1 MPTSLPSVTIPA
13 AGATASLGL
22 TGGQPYFNVELYN
35 ASAFTVQINGWS
47 GGSFTLSPGQDTV
60 VPYNSQN
67 AMPTAQ
73 GINNSDQT
81 GTLYLTGYVRGET
94 PYPVGSAGSVTSIAG
109 GTVDAKIT
117 GGTVD
122 ATITNASIPVSGA
135 VDATITNASIP
146 VTGTLDA
153 NITNASIDA
162 NITNATLEVT
172 TSSTS
177 PPSFNVANASIPVTG
192 SLDANITNAS
202 IPVTGT
208 VNANITNATIDANIT
223 NASVEITTS
232 SSSPPNFNVA
242 NAITANI
249 SGGSVDVANQ
259 VSTSIDAT
267 SVTLNTDANVS
278 NTVLGVNPLQALG
291 SASFTESVTVG
302 SPVSVSFNNGSPA
315 MLIDEIWIVVETTTY
330 NASDYSYQI
339 GNVVYWP
346 IPNQFVAINQPVNT
360 IARNGTTGIYKLA
373 LGALIANG
381 FVLQISNASSTNTL
395 SDTFKI
401 TAWFRYA
408 SSQTGVLTPPGAQ
421 VDYSATLAT
430 AGTVQELASA
440 NPTRTNFFVWNSS
453 SDNLSFQF
461 GSSGPTSLLIP
472 AQGANWSVSELPF
485 MVNSIYATPSVN
497 NQPITVLTWES

>member
-1 MPTSLPSVTIPA
+1 MSVALPSVIIPA
-13 AGATASLGL
+13 EGVAASLGL
-22 TGGQPYFNVELYN
+22 ASGQPYAHIELYN
-35 ASAFTVQINGWS
+35 ASAFTVQITGWS
-47 GGSFTLSPGQDTV
+47 SGNFYLTPGQDRIATFKSSVGDPTV
-60 VPYNSQN
+60 V
-67 AMPTAQ
+67 
-73 GINNSDQT
+73 GINNGSEI
-81 GTLYLTGYVRGET
+81 GTLYLTGYTINEVPIPIGT
-94 PYPVGSAGSVTSIAG
+94 AGSVTSISG
-109 GTVDAKIT
+109 GTVNANIT

-122 ATITNASIPVSGA
+122 ATITNASIPVTGSL
-135 VDATITNASIP
+135 DANITNASIP
-146 VTGTLDA
+146 VTGSLDA
-153 NITNASIDA
+153 NIT
-162 NITNATLEVT
+162 
-172 TSSTS
+172 
-177 PPSFNVANASIPVTG
+177 NASIPVTG

-302 SPVSVSFNNGSPA
+302 SPVSVNFNNGSPA

-381 FVLQISNASSTNTL
+381 FVLQISNASATNTI

>member
-1 MPTSLPSVTIPA
+1 MSVVGPSVILSGTVPQAIPA
-13 AGATASLGL
+13 PSSSGGYIGVQLFNNSAYSIQVQIGAQSFIVGPQTSTFAPIGGGTTLVEASLLSSGQVATIYATWFNQGDPTPAAMSSYAL
-22 TGGQPYFNVELYN
+22 NTG
-35 ASAFTVQINGWS
+35 
-47 GGSFTLSPGQDTV
+47 V
-60 VPYNSQN
+60 VN
-67 AMPTAQ
+67 
-73 GINNSDQT
+73 
-81 GTLYLTGYVRGET
+81 
-94 PYPVGSAGSVTSIAG
+94 
-109 GTVDAKIT
+109 IT

-122 ATITNASIPVSGA
+122 ATITSGSVNAN
-135 VDATITNASIP
+135 ITNASIP
-146 VTGTLDA
+146 VTGSLDA
-153 NITNASIDA
+153 NIT
-162 NITNATLEVT
+162 
-172 TSSTS
+172 
-177 PPSFNVANASIPVTG
+177 NASIPVTG

-302 SPVSVSFNNGSPA
+302 SPVSVNFNNGSPA

-381 FVLQISNASSTNTL
+381 FVLQISNASAANTI

-485 MVNSIYATPSVN
+485 MVNGIYATPSVN

>member
-122 ATITNASIPVSGA
+122 ATITNASIPV
-135 VDATITNASIP
+135 
-146 VTGTLDA
+146 TGSLDA
-153 NITNASIDA
+153 NIT
-162 NITNATLEVT
+162 
-172 TSSTS
+172 
-177 PPSFNVANASIPVTG
+177 NASIPVTG

-202 IPVTGT
+202 IPITGT

-249 SGGSVDVANQ
+249 SGGGVDVADQ

-267 SVTLNTDANVS
+267 SVTLDTDANVS

-302 SPVSVSFNNGSPA
+302 SPVSVNFNNGSPA
-315 MLIDEIWIVVETTTY
+315 MLIDEIWIVIETTTY

-381 FVLQISNASSTNTL
+381 FVLQISNSSSTNTL

-461 GSSGPTSLLIP
+461 GSSGPPSLLIP

-485 MVNSIYATPSVN
+485 MVNGIYATPSVN